1 MNNYSFLE
9 SAQQQQ
15 AQQQQQQQHNQQ
27 RPPPSPSHSQA
38 GSIAASQNGGGQNGV
53 PMVNGLPSGG
63 QQTDMNHLW
72 AVVQQ
77 LSQLLEEN
85 KAQTRGIVEGVAAI
99 QGRAALEEG
108 GEVGGASM
116 RGGGGPAMSQVNGE
130 IHGMV
135 SCSGHR
141 MSGITWAGKLTNLRS
156 GDTSTSPITTLRRPI
171 HNRFPHIYQFIPLR
185 PPNRLRIRPHSSPR

>member
-85 KAQTRGIVEGVAAI
+85 KAQTRGLWRVL
-99 QGRAALEEG
+99 RRF
-108 GEVGGASM
+108 
-116 RGGGGPAMSQVNGE
+116 RGG
-130 IHGMV
+130 
-135 SCSGHR
+135 
-141 MSGITWAGKLTNLRS
+141 LRW
-156 GDTSTSPITTLRRPI
+156 RRGV
-171 HNRFPHIYQFIPLR
+171 
-185 PPNRLRIRPHSSPR
+185 RLVGLV